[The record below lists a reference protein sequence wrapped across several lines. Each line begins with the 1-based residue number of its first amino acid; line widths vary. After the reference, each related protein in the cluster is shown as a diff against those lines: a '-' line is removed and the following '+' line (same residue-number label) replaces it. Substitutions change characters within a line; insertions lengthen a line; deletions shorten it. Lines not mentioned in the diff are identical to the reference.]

1 MKNFEIIL
9 VFVIYLI
16 VMLGIGVH
24 YYRKNENLSDYIL
37 GGRKLNSWVTALSS
51 QASDMS
57 GWLLMGLPGFAYLA
71 GMEAIWIAL
80 GLAVGTYLNWK
91 FVARKLR
98 RYTEVAKDSITLPVY
113 FENRFRDNS
122 KILRLISAVFIL
134 IFFMIYTSS
143 GLVAGGKLFGTVF
156 GLDYT
161 LALTIGALV
170 IISYTFLGGFLAV
183 CWTDFIQGLIM
194 VLAITVV
201 PLAAI
206 MNIGGPDTVM
216 AGFNEIS
223 PDFTNP
229 FTDLSGQPLALFAVI
244 SSLAWGLGYFGQPHI
259 LVRFMAISSE
269 DKIPKA
275 RRIATIWVVISLAM
289 AVLVGMVGAVA
300 FQAQPLSD
308 PESVFMVLIDG
319 LFPSLLGGVLLAA
332 VLAAIMSTVDSQM
345 LVTASALT
353 EDMYSLIRR
362 EASEKELLWVSR
374 LSVILVAVMAYIMA
388 LDVNNKVLDLVSY
401 AWAGFG
407 ATFGPL
413 ILFSLFWKKTTKGG
427 AIAGMLAGGLTV
439 ILWKNIS
446 MFGLSGGIFDL
457 YEIVPAFIIASV
469 FIVLVSL
476 LEKPSKDMLEEY
488 ERVTNN

>member
-1 MKNFEIIL
+1 MKNLEIIL

-16 VMLGIGVH
+16 VMLGIGV
-24 YYRKNENLSDYIL
+24 YYYKKNENLSDYIL
-37 GGRKLNSWVTALSS
+37 GGRTLNSWVAALSS

-80 GLAVGTYLNWK
+80 GLAIGTYLNWK

-98 RYTEVAKDSITLPVY
+98 RYTEVANDSITLPVY

-122 KILRLISAVFIL
+122 KVLRLISAAFIL

-161 LALTIGALV
+161 MALTIGAFV

-183 CWTDFIQGLIM
+183 CWTDFLQGLIM
-194 VLAITVV
+194 VLAIVTV
-201 PLAAI
+201 PLAAT
-206 MNIGGPDTVM
+206 MNIGGPDAVM
-216 AGFNEIS
+216 AGFNQIS
-223 PDFTNP
+223 PDFVNP
-229 FTDLSGQPLALFAVI
+229 FTDLMGQPLALFAIV

-275 RRIATIWVVISLAM
+275 RRIAISWVVISLAM
-289 AVLVGMVGAVA
+289 AVLVGMIGAVA
-300 FQAQPLSD
+300 LQGQPLSD

-319 LFPSLLGGVLLAA
+319 LFPSLVGGVLLAA
-332 VLAAIMSTVDSQM
+332 ILAAIMSTVDSQM

-353 EDMYSLIRR
+353 EDMYSLVRK

-374 LSVILVAVMAYIMA
+374 LSVILVAVLAYVMA

-413 ILFSLFWKKTTKGG
+413 VLFSLFWKKTTKGG

-439 ILWKNIS
+439 ILWKNSS

-457 YEIVPAFIIASV
+457 YEIVPAFIMASV